1 MINDILKKIFYDKNE
16 KLRGSPSQVKGVETV
31 CCVSFRS
38 LSRRGSWVQ
47 IPLPAPRKM
56 KKHRILLISFSIWI
70 LDSDY
75 LCRKK
80 SINEYSN
87 FVFYVILN
95 ISFYLFFADA
105 ITRVTFCDVSL
116 RFVLSIGK
124 LTFPLVSGAI

>member
-1 MINDILKKIFYDKNE
+1 
-16 KLRGSPSQVKGVETV
+16 
-31 CCVSFRS
+31 
-38 LSRRGSWVQ
+38 
-47 IPLPAPRKM
+47 M
-56 KKHRILLISFSIWI
+56 KKHQILLIPFSIWI
-70 LDSDY
+70 LGSDY

-80 SINEYSN
+80 LINEYAKK

-124 LTFPLVSGAI
+124 LTFPLLSGTI